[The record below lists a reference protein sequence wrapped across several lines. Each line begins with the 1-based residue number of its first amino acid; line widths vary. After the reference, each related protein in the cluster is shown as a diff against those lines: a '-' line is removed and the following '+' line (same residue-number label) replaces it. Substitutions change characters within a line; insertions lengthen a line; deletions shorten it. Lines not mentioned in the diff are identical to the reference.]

1 MSLYATGGGVGP
13 PSAHSDILSVD
24 NPTTHASRTSLID
37 EIKRRGRACVIS
49 KNYHDAEALY
59 GKGIEI
65 LSLVIADEDD
75 EEEDATMEECK
86 KDIAIFYS
94 NRSLVRL
101 SMNKVTEAMNDADL
115 AISNDATYIKA
126 HWRRG
131 QACNA
136 AGSTNEA
143 LNSFEK
149 ALEIDPSNKAL
160 MKEVQIAK
168 EKLKVEQEL
177 LSSSSATADAHGDP
191 VGIMESSE
199 SKEDFIKRMES
210 SSKKSTVAATSTSST
225 PQSATKTTNTK
236 STTSVNEHDSTSLF
250 TKSDHVR
257 GYKIRSDGTK
267 TSYFD
272 REIDEQAKKLIG
284 DIAPKKLSENVGNN
298 GNDFAPKPINVEG
311 GGGGGGTSVW
321 NKAGELDFLCTY
333 MH

>member
-1 MSLYATGGGVGP
+1 MPLYATGGIGQ
-13 PSAHSDILSVD
+13 PSAHSDILTVD
-24 NPTTHASRTSLID
+24 NPTTQASRASLID

-49 KNYHDAEALY
+49 KNYHDADALY

-65 LSLVIADEDD
+65 LSLVIDGHDGGGEDD
-75 EEEDATMEECK
+75 VTTTTMECK

-101 SMNKVTEAMNDADL
+101 SMNKVTEAMEDANL
-115 AISNDATYIKA
+115 AISNDGTYVKA

-143 LNSFEK
+143 LTSFEK
-149 ALEIDPSNKAL
+149 ALELDPTNKAL
-160 MKEVQIAK
+160 LKEVQIAK

-177 LSSSSATADAHGDP
+177 LLSANNIDAHGDP

-210 SSKKSTVAATSTSST
+210 SSKKAVAATSSST
-225 PQSATKTTNTK
+225 PQSATTNTTTNTK
-236 STTSVNEHDSTSLF
+236 SKSTTVNEEHDSTSLF

-257 GYKIRSDGTK
+257 GYKIRSDGKK

-272 REIDEQAKKLIG
+272 REIDDEAKKLLG
-284 DIAPKKLSENVGNN
+284 DIAPKKLSSSNNNTENVGNN
-298 GNDFAPKPINVEG
+298 G

-321 NKAGELDFLCTY
+321 NKAGE
-333 MH
+333 

>member
-1 MSLYATGGGVGP
+1 MPLYATGGIGQ
-13 PSAHSDILSVD
+13 PSAHSDILTVD
-24 NPTTHASRTSLID
+24 NPTTQASRASLID

-49 KNYHDAEALY
+49 KNYHDADALY

-65 LSLVIADEDD
+65 LSLVIDGHDGGGEDD
-75 EEEDATMEECK
+75 VTTTTMECK
-86 KDIAIFYS
+86 KDIAILYW
-94 NRSLVRL
+94 NRSFVRL
-101 SMNKVTEAMNDADL
+101 SMNKVTEAMEDANL
-115 AISNDATYIKA
+115 AISNDGTYVKA

-143 LNSFEK
+143 LTSFEK
-149 ALEIDPSNKAL
+149 ALELDPTNKAL
-160 MKEVQIAK
+160 LKEVQIAK

-177 LSSSSATADAHGDP
+177 LLSANNIDAHGDP

-210 SSKKSTVAATSTSST
+210 SSKKAVAATSSST
-225 PQSATKTTNTK
+225 PQSATTNTK
-236 STTSVNEHDSTSLF
+236 SKSTTVNEEHDSTSLF

-257 GYKIRSDGTK
+257 GYKIRSDGKK

-272 REIDEQAKKLIG
+272 REIDDETRKLIG
-284 DIAPKKLSENVGNN
+284 DIAPKKLSSSNNNTENVGNN
-298 GNDFAPKPINVEG
+298 GNNEFAPKPINVTE

-321 NKAGELDFLCTY
+321 NKAGE
-333 MH
+333 